1 MPLKTRGVIV
11 RKYSRRGRGV
21 RLAGG
26 RHKRRGRGV
35 NLAGGKI
42 TWNDVKRFAGKARDF
57 LKKTKAISTA
67 ADMAGFKDVA
77 NSVRMHGFGRRR
89 RKMTVR
95 RRRRG
100 RGVNLAG
107 GMTKKTRAI
116 GY

>member
-11 RKYSRRGRGV
+11 RTRSGRRGRGV
-21 RLAGG
+21 NLAGG
-26 RHKRRGRGV
+26 MRKRRGRGV

-42 TWNDVKRFAGKARDF
+42 TWADFKRFSGKARDF

-67 ADMAGFKDVA
+67 ADMVGFNDVA
-77 NSVRMHGFGRRR
+77 KIARMKGYGRRR

-100 RGVNLAG
+100 
-107 GMTKKTRAI
+107 GMKKKSRAI